1 MRLLLSLTLM
11 FSFFVTSDDH
21 ESPKYKYEPEVNK
34 AEYYIGKFNQYKDIN
49 DLVDWYEKFAKW
61 AEEKGDT
68 YDTMTVALLQPYFNS
83 DMESLDVMWVNTW
96 PTSVLQYNGLET
108 WMSEGGPK
116 LLESLPVTN
125 SRQVDTW
132 QWVISEPAS
141 MDIGNIMWATYSDCS
156 IDEGFDM
163 RQVYDMYKDFAIYAQ
178 SEGDTVGRKMIVPDS
193 GYELPDGVDFIR
205 LMYSSSISERGTN
218 AERFYTKLVDSEAY
232 ANLEGWSCSNAR
244 AYFGTPLK
252 SSE

>member
-1 MRLLLSLTLM
+1 M

-163 RQVYDMYKDFAIYAQ
+163 RQVYDCLLYTSPSPRDRTRSRM
-178 SEGDTVGRKMIVPDS
+178 P
-193 GYELPDGVDFIR
+193 
-205 LMYSSSISERGTN
+205 SS
-218 AERFYTKLVDSEAY
+218 A
-232 ANLEGWSCSNAR
+232 
-244 AYFGTPLK
+244 
-252 SSE
+252 